1 VGQWILVE
9 ACKAAVT
16 WPRHIRV
23 AVNVSAVQLQNAQ
36 LLSAIVN
43 ALSATT
49 LPARRLEIEIT
60 ETAVIDDSEQVLAN
74 LNALREL
81 GVRIALD
88 DFGTGYSSL
97 TCVRKLAPNS
107 IKIDG
112 TFVREL
118 GADDRSRSII
128 RSLIFLSRD
137 LGINVVAEGIET
149 AEQLEFL
156 QLNECNEGQ
165 GHFIGMPRLASEIG
179 SYLSNPSTLET
190 SAA

>member
-1 VGQWILVE
+1 
-9 ACKAAVT
+9 VT

-23 AVNVSAVQLQNAQ
+23 SANVSAVQLQDTQ

-43 ALSATT
+43 ALSVSA
-49 LPARRLEIEIT
+49 LPAKRLEIEIT

-107 IKIDG
+107 IKIDS

-118 GADDRSRSII
+118 GADDRSRSVV

-156 QLNECNEGQ
+156 QLNECNRRTRAFYRHAKG
-165 GHFIGMPRLASEIG
+165 GKRNWTLFVKSE
-179 SYLSNPSTLET
+179 YARN
-190 SAA
+190 